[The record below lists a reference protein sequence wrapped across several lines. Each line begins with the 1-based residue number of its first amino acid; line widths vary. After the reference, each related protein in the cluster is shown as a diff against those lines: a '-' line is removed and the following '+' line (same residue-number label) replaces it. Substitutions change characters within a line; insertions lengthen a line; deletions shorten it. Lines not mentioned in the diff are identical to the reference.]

1 MLKYHVKTKNLNKKK
16 EWNCDRKGRRHKSI
30 LQKTLR

>member
-1 MLKYHVKTKNLNKKK
+1 MLKHHVKAKQKKK
-16 EWNCDRKGRRHKSI
+16 KKWNCDRKGRRHKSI